1 MRNNFITVFLH
12 DFHHALS
19 FSLPPTLTLTLTF
32 LQNREEAIDLEH
44 LANATPI

>member
-1 MRNNFITVFLH
+1 MRNNFTVFSH

-19 FSLPPTLTLTLTF
+19 FSLPLTLTLTF
-32 LQNREEAIDLEH
+32 LQNRDEAIDLEH